1 MGIHRRTRAM
11 ATRQRSIT
19 PLLRRL
25 GTIRHRPPVLRDTT
39 AHLLSSPENAR
50 RLREAIQRL
59 ERGEGHRMSAEE
71 FRVFLEAA
79 E

>member
-1 MGIHRRTRAM
+1 M
-11 ATRQRSIT
+11 ATRERSIL

-25 GTIRHRPPVLRDTT
+25 GSIRHHHPVSRDTT

-59 ERGEGHRMSAEE
+59 DEGKGHRMTAEE
-71 FRVFLEAA
+71 FRVFLETA